1 MNRSLKKKIN
11 TLGTKIGRLQ
21 ERLDKKT
28 AELKDQS
35 SKAVR
40 KSSGEYYMVSYKA
53 ILLIADKNG
62 YIVIQSTLSK
72 RTPL

>member
-1 MNRSLKKKIN
+1 MEKKIN